1 MGKLQCHEAGTH
13 DPSVCPKQWFTNPGP
28 PGTFLAFLLQ
38 YRSAHLPG
46 RQHLPVCNAAVVA
59 SHVQLCIVPQP
70 SGSVPQCARRQFRN
84 ARGQSGS
91 HGCNEEQQSAV
102 TSHLETQ
109 LQKWS
114 GAVQDSVVTFIPG
127 AASYTARL
135 GTGWHDAERA
145 SSKT

>member
-1 MGKLQCHEAGTH
+1 MQGVKVEVPA
-13 DPSVCPKQWFTNPGP
+13 VR
-28 PGTFLAFLLQ
+28 
-38 YRSAHLPG
+38 RS
-46 RQHLPVCNAAVVA
+46 
-59 SHVQLCIVPQP
+59 S
-70 SGSVPQCARRQFRN
+70 
-84 ARGQSGS
+84 RG
-91 HGCNEEQQSAV
+91 AV